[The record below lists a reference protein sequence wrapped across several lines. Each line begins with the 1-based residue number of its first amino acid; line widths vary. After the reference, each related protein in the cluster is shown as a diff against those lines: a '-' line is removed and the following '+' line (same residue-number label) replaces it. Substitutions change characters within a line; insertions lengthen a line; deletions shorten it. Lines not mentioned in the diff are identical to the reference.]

1 MTAVA
6 HIILV
11 LPNGIRNRLKHH
23 HCSCNPTIA
32 ALVRRDD
39 GICGARD
46 RGGGFLLLLLNFL
59 IQRFKK
65 SHVAMLLEYR
75 PRAP

>member
-46 RGGGFLLLLLNFL
+46 RGGGVLLLLLNFL